1 MTTLITGA
9 RGKIGH
15 AVLTALHTAG
25 QPVRAASSDPAALTV
40 PAGVEAVALR
50 FDAPETFDAALTGVD
65 QVFLYAAHAGVDS
78 FLTAARA
85 AGVEH
90 IVLLSSSSVESPDA
104 ATHPIGAQH
113 FAVEN
118 ALTASG
124 ITATVLR
131 PGAFASNSFG
141 WARSIGNDQPIEH
154 PYPEAGIAPIH
165 TADIADIA
173 VAALTGATALRGR
186 TFTLTGGQ
194 TLTFRTQIALLA
206 DAIGRDIP
214 VTTITHDEAL
224 QQMSAYMPAGIAES
238 LLTNWAAATARPE
251 TIADT
256 TETLLGKPART
267 FHQWAQENAPVFTH
281 S

>member
-1 MTTLITGA
+1 MTTLVTGA
-9 RGKIGH
+9 RGKVGH

-25 QPVRAASSDPAALTV
+25 LPVRAASSDPAALTV

-90 IVLLSSSSVESPDA
+90 IVLLSSSSVESPDV

-113 FAVEN
+113 YAVEN
-118 ALTASG
+118 ALIASG

-141 WARSIGNDQPIEH
+141 WARSIGTHQPIEH

-186 TFTLTGGQ
+186 TVTLTGGQ

-206 DAIGRDIP
+206 DAIGREIP
-214 VTTITHDEAL
+214 ITTITHDEAL
-224 QQMSAYMPAGIAES
+224 QQMSAAMPAGIAES

-267 FHQWAQENAPVFTH
+267 FRQWAQDNAAAFTR